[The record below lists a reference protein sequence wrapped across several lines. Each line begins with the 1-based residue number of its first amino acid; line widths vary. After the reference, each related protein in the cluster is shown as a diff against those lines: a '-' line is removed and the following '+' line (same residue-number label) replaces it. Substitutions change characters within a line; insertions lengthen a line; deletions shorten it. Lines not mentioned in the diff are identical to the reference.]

1 MPHQRGRN
9 LRILKAIVPAAGLG
23 TRLLSAT
30 KEQPKEMLPIFA
42 RRNHNYV
49 CLKPMLQEIF
59 ERLFDYGVRDFYFIV
74 GRGKR
79 AIEDHF
85 TPDRDF
91 VRRLNSQGKNNPAT
105 DLEKFYKKIEAST
118 IVWVNQ
124 PEPRG
129 FGDAVLQAKSLV
141 GDDLFLVHAGDTY
154 IYSKHSGDDIYVRL
168 SQAYAK
174 EETEAALI
182 LKEVKNP
189 RHYGVAEVQR
199 GNPTRVRRVIEKPKH
214 PPTKLAIMPI
224 YIFGPSIFDAIES
237 TRPGTG
243 GEIQLTDGI
252 QNLIDQGRPVSALK
266 LSREDVRLDIG
277 TPETYWEALEISFKE
292 ASAKKT
298 RSYN

>member
-1 MPHQRGRN
+1 MPLPRG
-9 LRILKAIVPAAGLG
+9 LPILKAVVPAAGLG

-42 RRNHNYV
+42 RANHDYV

-59 ERLFDYGVRDFYFIV
+59 ERLFDYGVRDFYFVV

-91 VRRLNSQGKNNPAT
+91 VRRLNSQGKNGPAIY
-105 DLEKFYKKIEAST
+105 LERFYKKIEAST

-141 GDDLFLVHAGDTY
+141 GDHLFLVHAGDTY
-154 IYSKHSGDDIYVRL
+154 IYSKYSKGDIYVRL
-168 SQAYAK
+168 SRAFTRGEA
-174 EETEAALI
+174 EAAII

-189 RHYGVAEVQR
+189 RHYGVAEVFQLGSR
-199 GNPTRVRRVIEKPKH
+199 TRVRRVIEKPKH
-214 PPTKLAIMPI
+214 PASNLAIMPI
-224 YIFGPSIFDAIES
+224 YVFSPSIFEALKS
-237 TRPGTG
+237 TPPGTG

-252 QNLIDQGRPVSALK
+252 QNLIDQGRQVGALK
-266 LSREDVRLDIG
+266 LSNEDIRLDIG
-277 TPETYWEALEISFKE
+277 TPETYWEALQISFKE
-292 ASAKKT
+292 ASRKGT
-298 RSYN
+298 RRRS